1 MILTEMSK
9 FLIEGGK
16 PLNGEI
22 EVMGAKNAALK
33 IIAATILAKGKYEI
47 KNVPKINDIKVL
59 LQILKY
65 LKVKIEFTD
74 HDLLV
79 DTTNLENKP
88 LPTSLTGKLRGAIVL
103 IGPLLTRFGKTEIAE
118 PGGCQIG
125 ARPID
130 THLNAFAQLGAEI
143 VKSGDCYTFK
153 LDKINDNRIIVL
165 SEMSVTGTE
174 NIILASVLKPGKTE
188 VHIAAAEPE
197 IEDLVNFLKKMGAK
211 IEGAGTNKIK
221 IEGVSELK
229 STDYEIMPDRIEAG
243 TLIIAAIITKGCVT
257 VKKIIPEHL
266 ELFFLK
272 LKTMG
277 ANFEVA
283 YTYPDKKYADILIEP
298 TENLSSIKK
307 LDIRPYPGF
316 PTDLQ
321 APMAVLMTQAEGKS
335 EIFETMFENRLG
347 YIRELQKM
355 GAKASIKS
363 KYSAHIAGPTP
374 LFGKKITTLDLRA
387 GATLILAALI
397 AKGKT
402 TINKAEIID
411 RGYEKIEKRLAKL
424 GAEIKRI

>member
-1 MILTEMSK
+1 MSK
-9 FLIEGGK
+9 FLIEGGVS
-16 PLNGEI
+16 LNGDV

-33 IIAATILAKGKYEI
+33 IIAATLLAKGKYQI
-47 KNVPKINDIKVL
+47 KNVPRIDDISVL

-65 LKVKIEFTD
+65 LKVKIEFED
-74 HDLLV
+74 HDLFV
-79 DTTNLENKP
+79 DTTQLENRP
-88 LPTSLTGKLRGAIVL
+88 LPKNLTDRFRGVIVL
-103 IGPLLTRFGKTEIAE
+103 IGPLLARFGKTEIVQ

-130 THLNAFAQLGAEI
+130 THLDAFRQLGVE
-143 VKSGDCYTFK
+143 VTENNGSYLFK
-153 LDKINDNRIIVL
+153 WDKKNDNRIVIL
-165 SEMSVTGTE
+165 PEMSVTGTE
-174 NIILASVLKPGKTE
+174 NIMMASVLKPGKTE
-188 VHIAAAEPE
+188 IHIAAAEPE
-197 IEDLVNFLKKMGAK
+197 IEDLAHFLKSMGAK

-221 IEGVSELK
+221 IIGVEKLEP
-229 STDYEIMPDRIEAG
+229 TNYEIIPDRIEAG
-243 TLIIAAIITKGCVT
+243 TLIIAAIITKGNVV

-277 ANFEVA
+277 ANFEIV
-283 YTYPDKKYADILIEP
+283 YSYQDKKYADIKISP
-298 TENLSSIKK
+298 TEKLEPITK

-321 APMAVLMTQAEGKS
+321 APMAVLMTQAIGKS

-355 GAKASIKS
+355 GAQASVKNKHLAYIT
-363 KYSAHIAGPTP
+363 GPTP

-411 RGYEKIEKRLAKL
+411 RGYEKIEQRLKKL
-424 GAEIKRI
+424 GAKIKRI